1 MKRQTRVY
9 LYAEPKEASLDLSAL
24 RDYVKSLLPPLDVVI
39 RPGFIGLHLN
49 SPSGPALTG
58 LATDF
63 ASAKVRNPNSPDLSF
78 VPLLGEIDFER
89 RRLTDPENRAWGILY
104 DGYRMMGILQRL
116 IPETELSL
124 PHIHVVFTNQLFG
137 TWNDSDRRYHA
148 RASLY
153 GFPSI
158 LSTTGIVVAPAKPRE
173 YYVLKQQYSALGMQ
187 DATDVELDRRFAGQ
201 FIAIG
206 DARLTEAMKGYVMQ
220 AITHRFWG
228 DPFCDDASCR
238 LYNAHWQKEVISA
251 QIEGPNEFCPIH
263 QEKLR
268 ELREAL
274 PA

>member
-24 RDYVKSLLPPLDVVI
+24 RDYVKSLLPQLDVVI

-49 SPSGPALTG
+49 SPSGLALTG

-89 RRLTDPENRAWGILY
+89 RRLTDPEIRAWGILY
-104 DGYRMMGILQRL
+104 DGHRMMGMLQRL
-116 IPETELSL
+116 IPEAERSLS
-124 PHIHVVFTNQLFG
+124 HIHVVFTNQLFG
-137 TWNDSDRRYHA
+137 TWNDNDRRYHA
-148 RASLY
+148 RVSLY
-153 GFPSI
+153 GFPSL

-173 YYVLKQQYSALGMQ
+173 YYLLKQQYTALGIQ
-187 DATDVELDRRFAGQ
+187 DAAPVGLDSQFAGQ
-201 FIAIG
+201 FIDHG

-220 AITHRFWG
+220 AIAHRFWG

-238 LYNAHWQKEVISA
+238 LYNAHWQQEIISA
-251 QIEGPNEFCPIH
+251 QIEGPNEFCPLH

-268 ELREAL
+268 ELRGDL
-274 PA
+274 PT